1 MAKAF
6 KWLVILGFVF
16 GLALAFSY
24 LGARASV
31 GKLIGSAQTGE
42 RTIRFLWGG
51 APTIPGRPRVWQF
64 SFSRVADYEN
74 QRAVVYV
81 SPTGAIVRTVPAD
94 LAEKLEA
101 AVRAKDTP

>member
-6 KWLVILGFVF
+6 KWLVILGFLF
-16 GLALAFSY
+16 GLAFAFSY
-24 LGARASV
+24 LGARATV
-31 GKLIGSAQTGE
+31 GKLTRNSETGK

-51 APTIPGRPRVWQF
+51 ARTIPGRPRVWQF
-64 SFSRVADYEN
+64 TFSQMADYGN

-94 LAEKLEA
+94 LAARLEA
-101 AVRAKDTP
+101 AAKTKDTP